1 MCCNPLKVR
10 SLSILLLLFTVFSLH
25 AQPSAEEGK
34 TLFRNTC
41 AACHNKNMKAD
52 LTGPALGGTEENW
65 ADYPREDL
73 YLWIRNSQGMIADGH
88 PKAMELWNKWKPVV
102 MIPNPDM
109 TDEQIESIMLYIDQE
124 FNKAPDVV
132 ITTGAG
138 SDDKSSKAFLYWT
151 LFAILI
157 VVSVVLWRIIGN
169 LNHIAAVNAGETPP
183 EQKTLFEKFTSKG
196 AVSFLIFVLVI
207 LGFYNTAINGI
218 AFGRQQGYAPE
229 QPINFS
235 HAVHAGEQGIDCQ
248 YCHDGAR
255 RSRHSVIPSANTCMN
270 CHRAVKSGSTYG
282 TAEITKIFASI
293 GYDPSTDKY
302 IENYNT
308 LSEDTIKTIYTKWI
322 EDQYLATSDKTE
334 LDSRGNLEVK
344 NQWEGIKS
352 SLTNEFKSEIPGPIE
367 WVRIHHL
374 PDHVTYNHSQHVT
387 VGKLEC
393 QQCHGKVEE
402 MEVLQQYAPLS
413 MGWCVNCHR
422 QTEVQFAG
430 NEYYEAY
437 GRYHDELASGVRDK
451 VTVED
456 IGGLECQK
464 CHY

>member
-1 MCCNPLKVR
+1 MFCNPLKIR
-10 SLSILLLLFTVFSLH
+10 SLLLLLLLSSVFSL
-25 AQPSAEEGK
+25 SAEPNVDEGK
-34 TLFRNTC
+34 TFFRNVC
-41 AACHNKNMKAD
+41 AACHNKNMKSD
-52 LTGPALGGTEENW
+52 LTGPALGGAEERW

-73 YLWIRNSQGMIADGH
+73 YLWIRNSPAMIADGH
-88 PKAMELWNKWKPVV
+88 PKAVELWNQWKP
-102 MIPNPDM
+102 IPMTANLDL
-109 TDEQIESIMLYIDQE
+109 TDEQIESILLYIDQE
-124 FNKAPDVV
+124 YTKVPEAV
-132 ITTGAG
+132 TSTGATQ
-138 SDDKSSKAFLYWT
+138 DKSSNAFLYWI
-151 LFAILI
+151 LFGILI
-157 VVSVVLWRIIGN
+157 VIALILTRIIGN
-169 LNHIAAVNAGETPP
+169 LNHIAAVNAGLEAPL
-183 EQKTLFEKFTSKG
+183 QKTLFEIFTSKG
-196 AVSFLIFVLVI
+196 VISFLIFFLVVAGGYTTVI
-207 LGFYNTAINGI
+207 HGI
-218 AFGRQQGYAPE
+218 DFGRQQGYAPE

-235 HAVHAGEQGIDCQ
+235 HATHAGIEGIDCQ

-255 RSRHSVIPSANTCMN
+255 RSRHSVIPAANTCMN
-270 CHRAVKSGSTYG
+270 CHKAIKTGTTYG

-302 IENYNT
+302 IDDYAAM
-308 LSEDTIKTIYTKWI
+308 SEDSIKAIYTKWI
-322 EDQYLATSDKTE
+322 GAQYLASSDETE
-334 LDSRGNLEVK
+334 LGKIGEREVE
-344 NQWEGIKS
+344 NQWDGIKS
-352 SLTNEFKSEIPGPIE
+352 SLTNELKKEIPGPIE

-402 MEVLQQYAPLS
+402 MEVLRQYAPLS

-430 NEYYEAY
+430 NEYYETY